1 MKIYYI
7 FILLTVSIFLNSC
20 GTKGPLYFPEEK
32 YPQAK
37 LQEEK
42 ILESKR
48 T

>member
-7 FILLTVSIFLNSC
+7 FVLLTVSIFLNSC

-37 LQEEK
+37 LQEGK